1 MHQMKHPSTELHNM
15 HMALQDLARLVTASM
30 FEFRNTSHSLLN
42 SCALSCSL
50 EIDEE
55 EQGDEEEE

>member
-15 HMALQDLARLVTASM
+15 HMALARLVTASM